1 MLNVCV
7 LSHVRLFVA
16 PWTVAHQTPLSME
29 FPRSEYWSRLPFPP
43 TVDLPEPGIEPAS
56 LSSPVLAWGFFTTS
70 PIWEGH

>member
-1 MLNVCV
+1 MLNIWV

-16 PWTVAHQTPLSME
+16 PWTVAHQTPLSVE

-43 TVDLPEPGIEPAS
+43 PVDLPEPRIEPAS

-70 PIWEGH
+70 PICEGH